1 MNGATARR
9 QECLRYRKSSVKLM
23 IIPLRFL
30 IELIVAMLGGFI
42 LWLALVSHKIPDRH
56 ASSWLMVGVLL
67 MVWGGFTFFRA
78 KGLRSYWVD
87 RVGGI
92 SLLLAGGLMLVLTKV
107 PFEWVRPMF
116 ATLGGLFVLRG
127 LAAVVLVSRRN

>member
-1 MNGATARR
+1 M
-9 QECLRYRKSSVKLM
+9 QL
-23 IIPLRFL
+23 PLRQL
-30 IELIVAMLGGFI
+30 IEVIVAMLGGFI

-67 MVWGGFTFFRA
+67 MVWGAFTFFRA
-78 KGLRSYWVD
+78 KGLRTYWVD

-92 SLLLAGGLMLVLTKV
+92 SLLLAGGLMLVLMRV
-107 PFEWVRPMF
+107 PFEWVTPMF